1 METVKIIEVEMRG
14 PLSES
19 QLLSLSRILPLK
31 GKFVERKER
40 VLIDYSTLMQKEAI
54 EDRKVDIR
62 LRNTNNV
69 SEIIIK
75 TGSWGASDI
84 RREYSVKSDSSFDTL
99 VQVYLL
105 LGYTKGVLCVRNID
119 VYKYSGIE
127 IAIVEVP
134 GHSYFFE
141 AEIELTEEEGV
152 EVAQDKLR
160 EVLKSLDLKVYSDS
174 GYFDYI
180 ATLNEDA
187 NIVFDA
193 RKESE
198 HYFANTFSI

>member
-1 METVKIIEVEMRG
+1 MRG